1 MTNFEID
8 FTTNLRSLKLKKK
21 DVAKKLNMTPPTLKT
36 KIQKPEKITLLD
48 LHNLLQLGFTI
59 NLKTILNDIY
69 KSREV
74 KNPLQE
80 ISTN

>member
-48 LHNLLQLGFTI
+48 YTIYYNLDLLLI
-59 NLKTILNDIY
+59 
-69 KSREV
+69 
-74 KNPLQE
+74 
-80 ISTN
+80 

>member
-36 KIQKPEKITLLD
+36 KIQKHLPSIKND
-48 LHNLLQLGFTI
+48 YR
-59 NLKTILNDIY
+59 KT
-69 KSREV
+69 
-74 KNPLQE
+74 
-80 ISTN
+80 